1 MHYGVILV
9 FNTKQTSGFHG
20 VRLSGNLTVE
30 YVLHLRRLIK
40 KRVGLYNLLKT
51 VFDRSLS

>member
-40 KRVGLYNLLKT
+40 KRVRLYNLLKT
-51 VFDRSLS
+51 VFDRSL